1 MAITVNGFG
10 AGSGGGGGRRGVYYM
25 RLINA
30 GSSVLSG
37 MTATNNPAPPV
48 SSMQELLNI
57 DGSGRLLLLA
67 AYGNARAKNKHQ
79 FYDNAED
86 IERTS
91 GFARVRIAADDRV
104 IYKACVMVRATS
116 PSSVD
121 GYAVTGDHIPPLIED
136 PSFSYGLSI
145 GNNGNSRSSNT
156 LSYQFRHSDCPFLPG
171 QPGTGYETKRIV
183 TIDELIDYGSTSES
197 ARAVPRSVPASYYF
211 HTPNDDGAKTSPD
224 YCCSIFPGGLY
235 FDGNLTIHAAYG
247 LAPIAAS
254 PNGILVIYELF
265 DE

>member
-10 AGSGGGGGRRGVYYM
+10 AGSGGGGGRRGVYYA

-67 AYGNARAKNKHQ
+67 AYGNSRARNKLQ
-79 FYDNAED
+79 FYGNAEQTD
-86 IERTS
+86 RTS
-91 GFARVRIAADDRV
+91 GFARVRIAADERI
-104 IYKACVMVRATS
+104 IYKACVMVRATA
-116 PSSVD
+116 PSDVD
-121 GYAVTGDHIPPLIED
+121 GYSVNGDYLPSLIED
-136 PSFSYGLSI
+136 PSFTYDLSR
-145 GNNGNSRSSNT
+145 NNGTSRSDSN
-156 LSYQFRHSDCPFLPG
+156 LSFRFRNSDCPFLPG
-171 QPGTGYETKRIV
+171 QPGTRYARERIV
-183 TIDELIDYGSTSES
+183 TIDELNDYGSTTES
-197 ARAVPRSVPASYYF
+197 DRAVSSSVPVSYYF
-211 HTPNDDGAKTSPD
+211 HTPNDDGAKSSPD

-235 FDGNLTIHAAYG
+235 FDSNLTIHAAYG
-247 LAPIAAS
+247 LAPIEAS
-254 PNGILVIYELF
+254 PNGILAIYELF